1 MDQEIEIINT
11 NTRNEKIKNF
21 FINYK
26 KQLITILAAI
36 ILGLF
41 SFFFYEEFKSSKK
54 EELANKY
61 NLAVTNFNAD
71 QKENIDIVFKE
82 IIKAKDKTYSPL
94 AFYFL
99 FDNGMVNSKDEINS
113 YFDILINEVGLDKEI
128 KNLTI
133 YKKGLYNSDFA
144 DENQLLNILNPV
156 IKSKSI
162 WKPHALYLM
171 AEYYLAKNQKQKSKE
186 FFNQIVILE
195 NISSKIK
202 FKAQKR
208 FRSDFS
214 E

>member
-1 MDQEIEIINT
+1 MDQDIEIINT

-202 FKAQKR
+202 LEAQKR
-208 FRSDFS
+208 LRSDFS

>member
-1 MDQEIEIINT
+1 MDQDIEIINT

-128 KNLTI
+128 KNLTV

-202 FKAQKR
+202 LKAQKR
-208 FRSDFS
+208 LRSDFS

>member
-1 MDQEIEIINT
+1 MDQDIEIINT

-99 FDNGMVNSKDEINS
+99 LDNGMVNSKDEINS
-113 YFDILINEVGLDKEI
+113 YFDILINEAGLDKEI

-186 FFNQIVILE
+186 FFNQIVVLE

-202 FKAQKR
+202 LKAQKR
-208 FRSDFS
+208 LRSDFS